1 MQKINPPFFIQILL
15 SKKDKTFCQCLALL
29 RFFKTKTDYSYFF
42 PRAIALVILNIHCT
56 VHIYFTPPLKL
67 FFYPLNKTKKEL
79 SGQSHMFNF
88 DIPAW
93 SHNDFHLI
101 YPCLMSAPVTSLY
114 FAPAFLLTIEL
125 VVKEL
130 DQDNALEE
138 TDVLKLVLLL

>member
-42 PRAIALVILNIHCT
+42 SQGDSPGNIKHSLHCT
-56 VHIYFTPPLKL
+56 YLFYSTLKL

-101 YPCLMSAPVTSLY
+101 YPGLMSAPVTSLY